1 MKLIIEDDEGR
12 QTVVP
17 FVRDEIT
24 IGRLEGN
31 TIRLTERNV
40 SRRHARLVRQNGH
53 VLVEDLGSS
62 YGIHING
69 KRIREPVPVADGDLI
84 QIGDYDLAI
93 QGEGQEATA
102 IRKRPEPEP
111 SDDDQEEG
119 LLGADEPTATANAPA
134 PRATAPQPP
143 PADDLSRHPT
153 ALIPVAGSAPAPN
166 HPERLPYQLLDP
178 ENAPRLVVLNTGL
191 AGREFACIR
200 TDLKIGRAEQND
212 IAVDHPSV
220 GARHARL
227 WLDDETWK
235 ITDLGSSNGVS
246 HNDAPV
252 QEAALRSGD
261 LLEVGTVKFKFVGPG
276 VAFRF
281 DPKATYLPPKTG
293 HTPKI
298 VVGVLVLVVVGFVGW
313 RFASHLSPFGGGQVA
328 PSHVAQPVQ
337 SSTPTAIGADALTAA
352 ATLQKAQEAIAAR
365 EFDQAITLLEA
376 IQNPSAEDSAR
387 IAPLLAQ
394 AQEERSAQ
402 QAIASAKDA
411 IARADFKGARAA
423 LAGGARGR
431 TFESERAVLI
441 KQISDAQT
449 DALYEQGREELKTG
463 KFHEAAGTFG
473 RCLTVDGTAARC
485 HMLLGASFAQ
495 LAAGEPDARSRAGEL
510 DKAVSHYR
518 KFLQYAGPDDS
529 KEAEK
534 VKAILKSYE
543 GKRK

>member
-40 SRRHARLVRQNGH
+40 SRRHARLLRQNGH

-69 KRIREPVPVADGDLI
+69 KRIREPMPVADGDLI

-102 IRKRPEPEP
+102 IRKRPEPAP
-111 SDDDQEEG
+111 SDEDQEEG
-119 LLGADEPTATANAPA
+119 LGADEPTANAPA
-134 PRATAPQPP
+134 PRATASQPP
-143 PADDLSRHPT
+143 VDDLSRHPT
-153 ALIPVAGSAPAPN
+153 ALIPVAGSAPVPP

-191 AGREFACIR
+191 AGREFSCIR

-212 IAVDHPSV
+212 IAVDHPSI

-235 ITDLGSSNGVS
+235 ITDLGSSNGIS

-252 QEAALRSGD
+252 QEAALHSGD
-261 LLEVGTVKFKFVGPG
+261 LIEVGTVKFKFVGPG
-276 VAFRF
+276 IAFRF
-281 DPKATYLPPKTG
+281 DPKATYLPPKRG

-298 VVGVLVLVVVGFVGW
+298 VVGVLVLAVAGLLGW
-313 RFASHLSPFGGGQVA
+313 RFASHLSPFGGGQEA
-328 PSHVAQPVQ
+328 PAHVAQPVQ
-337 SSTPTAIGADALTAA
+337 PSTPTAIGADALTAA
-352 ATLQKAQEAIAAR
+352 ATLQKAQEAITAR

-394 AQEERSAQ
+394 AKEERSAQ

-423 LAGGARGR
+423 LASQAKGR
-431 TFESERAVLI
+431 TFDTERAVLL

-473 RCLTVDGTAARC
+473 RCLAVDGTAARC

-534 VKAILKSYE
+534 VKGILKSYE